1 LRNEKKKRERK
12 RDGQHLKYEEKV
24 WKIEEIRRA
33 PRMRNFVLLI
43 ENEDEEDCLR
53 TDRVFGKSGHRLTP

>member
-1 LRNEKKKRERK
+1 M
-12 RDGQHLKYEEKV
+12 KYEEKV

-53 TDRVFGKSGHRLTP
+53 TYSFLISTDLGSFKDNYLF